1 MKPLP
6 LKPLLFCQ
14 SLPSIKLLSG
24 KLWASILALVLLSAS
39 IPLYSTVNANE
50 LVRYHWPEYQQ
61 TGESDLAHKHYAA
74 AEVNFLKARQELL
87 KHGQENLELAQT
99 YVSLGQLYQ
108 ETQVYEKAE
117 QSLLKAIEIQ
127 IKRSNDNQLT
137 TAKTLLRLSK
147 LYEQWGRE
155 PQSIEAKEKALV
167 LNPSVIPTNTATIAL
182 EDKSQEPSSILTLS
196 ASIQTAGLANRPSRP
211 KLFGYDASSKTH
223 TDWSAYLNQR
233 GLADLQNESFDDAEN
248 HFKMAIYRWT
258 YSSGPRSQRV
268 PQILNNLAAVYDLQG
283 RYGESE
289 PYYTEAL
296 KLAKLTNGVQSPEFV
311 QIYNNLVQVYQ
322 AQGKANTLQQLEA
335 QYYPERIVSQVS
347 DIPEIPIRP
356 TLSFNPVPSPAKKP
370 TTSGKIKKKR
380 KRKKH

>member
-1 MKPLP
+1 MSGKTLFMKPL
-6 LKPLLFCQ
+6 LNCK
-14 SLPSIKLLSG
+14 SPSSAKLL
-24 KLWASILALVLLSAS
+24 ASSIVLVLLSAS
-39 IPLYSTVNANE
+39 IPVFPVSANE

-61 TGESDLAHKHYAA
+61 TGENDLAHKHYAA

-87 KHGQENLELAQT
+87 KHGQENMELAQT
-99 YVSLGQLYQ
+99 YVALGQLYQ

-117 QSLLKAIEIQ
+117 QFLLKAVEIQ
-127 IKRSNDNQLT
+127 IKRSNDNQLS
-137 TAKTLLRLSK
+137 TAKTLLKLSK

-155 PQSIEAKEKALV
+155 PQALEAKEKALV
-167 LNPSVIPTNTATIAL
+167 LNPSVVPANTATIAL
-182 EDKSQEPSSILTLS
+182 EDKSQEPGSILTLS
-196 ASIQTAGLANRPSRP
+196 ASIQTAGLASRPTRP

-258 YSSGPRSQRV
+258 YSTGPRSQRV

-289 PYYTEAL
+289 PYYSEAL

-322 AQGKANTLQQLEA
+322 AEGKTNALQQLEA

-370 TTSGKIKKKR
+370 VKKGKSKKNR
-380 KRKKH
+380 KRKKV